1 MVLNFTFHLFRALLN
16 AALSIY
22 AFIKG
27 WIFIAICYAII
38 SCIDF
43 ADHVALI
50 NEFNDDGDDNNLNTS
65 AWGGD
70 YCGKNTR
77 DSVSTL

>member
-1 MVLNFTFHLFRALLN
+1 MVLNFTLHLFRALLN

-50 NEFNDDGDDNNLNTS
+50 NEFDDDDNNLNTS

-70 YCGKNTR
+70 YCGKDTR
-77 DSVSTL
+77 DSMYSL

>member
-1 MVLNFTFHLFRALLN
+1 MVLNFTFYLFRALLN

-22 AFIKG
+22 AIIQG

-43 ADHVALI
+43 ADHLALI
-50 NEFNDDGDDNNLNTS
+50 NELDGDDGDDLNIN
-65 AWGGD
+65 A
-70 YCGKNTR
+70 
-77 DSVSTL
+77 

>member
-1 MVLNFTFHLFRALLN
+1 MVLNFTFNLFRALLN

-27 WIFIAICYAII
+27 WIFIAICYAVI

-50 NEFNDDGDDNNLNTS
+50 NEFDDDDNNLNTS
-65 AWGGD
+65 A
-70 YCGKNTR
+70 
-77 DSVSTL
+77 

>member
-1 MVLNFTFHLFRALLN
+1 MAAIMVLNFTLHLFRALLN

-22 AFIKG
+22 AFIQG

-50 NEFNDDGDDNNLNTS
+50 NEFDDDDNNLNTS
-65 AWGGD
+65 A
-70 YCGKNTR
+70 
-77 DSVSTL
+77 

>member
-1 MVLNFTFHLFRALLN
+1 MMLNITLNLLRALLN

-22 AFIKG
+22 AFVQG

-38 SCIDF
+38 SCVDF
-43 ADHVALI
+43 ADHLFLI
-50 NEFNDDGDDNNLNTS
+50 NELDDDDNDDLSTS

-70 YCGKNTR
+70 YYGKDTR

>member
-1 MVLNFTFHLFRALLN
+1 MALNFTFHLFRALLN

-22 AFIKG
+22 AITQG

-43 ADHVALI
+43 ADHLALI
-50 NEFNDDGDDNNLNTS
+50 NEFDGDGDNDLNTS
-65 AWGGD
+65 A
-70 YCGKNTR
+70 
-77 DSVSTL
+77 

>member
-22 AFIKG
+22 AITQG

-43 ADHVALI
+43 ADHLVLI
-50 NEFNDDGDDNNLNTS
+50 NEFDGDNDNYLNTS
-65 AWGGD
+65 A
-70 YCGKNTR
+70 
-77 DSVSTL
+77 

>member
-1 MVLNFTFHLFRALLN
+1 MVFNFTFSLLN

-22 AFIKG
+22 AFVQG

-43 ADHVALI
+43 ADHLTLI
-50 NEFNDDGDDNNLNTS
+50 NELDDDDDNDLNTS
-65 AWGGD
+65 A
-70 YCGKNTR
+70 
-77 DSVSTL
+77 

>member
-1 MVLNFTFHLFRALLN
+1 MVLNFTFYLFRALLN

-22 AFIKG
+22 AIIQG

-43 ADHVALI
+43 ADHLVLI
-50 NEFNDDGDDNNLNTS
+50 NEFDNGDDDLNTS
-65 AWGGD
+65 A
-70 YCGKNTR
+70 
-77 DSVSTL
+77 

>member
-22 AFIKG
+22 AITQG

-43 ADHVALI
+43 ADHLALI
-50 NEFNDDGDDNNLNTS
+50 NEFDGDGDNDLNTG
-65 AWGGD
+65 A
-70 YCGKNTR
+70 
-77 DSVSTL
+77 

>member
-22 AFIKG
+22 AITQG

-43 ADHVALI
+43 ADHLVLI
-50 NEFNDDGDDNNLNTS
+50 NELDDDDGDDLNIN
-65 AWGGD
+65 A
-70 YCGKNTR
+70 
-77 DSVSTL
+77 

>member
-1 MVLNFTFHLFRALLN
+1 MILNFTFHLFRALLN

-22 AFIKG
+22 AITQG

-43 ADHVALI
+43 ADHLALI
-50 NEFNDDGDDNNLNTS
+50 NEFDGDGDDDDLNTS
-65 AWGGD
+65 
-70 YCGKNTR
+70 
-77 DSVSTL
+77 V

>member
-1 MVLNFTFHLFRALLN
+1 MVFNFTFSLFRALLN

-22 AFIKG
+22 AFVQG

-43 ADHVALI
+43 ADHLTLI
-50 NEFNDDGDDNNLNTS
+50 NELDDDDDNDLNTS
-65 AWGGD
+65 A
-70 YCGKNTR
+70 
-77 DSVSTL
+77 

>member
-1 MVLNFTFHLFRALLN
+1 MVFNFTFHLFRALLN

-22 AFIKG
+22 AFVQG

-38 SCIDF
+38 SCVDF

-50 NEFNDDGDDNNLNTS
+50 NEFDDDDDNDLNTS
-65 AWGGD
+65 A
-70 YCGKNTR
+70 
-77 DSVSTL
+77 

>member
-1 MVLNFTFHLFRALLN
+1 MVFNFTFSLFRALLN

-22 AFIKG
+22 AFVQG

-50 NEFNDDGDDNNLNTS
+50 NEFDDDDNNLNTS
-65 AWGGD
+65 A
-70 YCGKNTR
+70 
-77 DSVSTL
+77 

>member
-1 MVLNFTFHLFRALLN
+1 MVFNFTFSLFRALLN

-22 AFIKG
+22 AFVQG
-27 WIFIAICYAII
+27 WIFIAVCYAII

-50 NEFNDDGDDNNLNTS
+50 NEFDDDDNNLNTS
-65 AWGGD
+65 A
-70 YCGKNTR
+70 
-77 DSVSTL
+77 

>member
-1 MVLNFTFHLFRALLN
+1 MVLNFTLHLFRALLN

-50 NEFNDDGDDNNLNTS
+50 NEFDDDDDDNNLNTS
-65 AWGGD
+65 A
-70 YCGKNTR
+70 
-77 DSVSTL
+77 

>member
-1 MVLNFTFHLFRALLN
+1 MVLNFTLHLFRALLN

-22 AFIKG
+22 AFITG

-50 NEFNDDGDDNNLNTS
+50 NEFDDDDNNLNTS
-65 AWGGD
+65 A
-70 YCGKNTR
+70 
-77 DSVSTL
+77 

>member
-1 MVLNFTFHLFRALLN
+1 MLNITLNLLRALLN

-22 AFIKG
+22 AFVQG

-38 SCIDF
+38 SCVDF

-50 NEFNDDGDDNNLNTS
+50 NEFDDDDDNDLNTS
-65 AWGGD
+65 A
-70 YCGKNTR
+70 
-77 DSVSTL
+77 

>member
-1 MVLNFTFHLFRALLN
+1 MVFNFTFHLFRALLN

-22 AFIKG
+22 AFVQG

-38 SCIDF
+38 SCVDF

-50 NEFNDDGDDNNLNTS
+50 NEFDDDDDNELNAS
-65 AWGGD
+65 A
-70 YCGKNTR
+70 
-77 DSVSTL
+77 

>member
-43 ADHVALI
+43 ADHVTLI
-50 NEFNDDGDDNNLNTS
+50 DEFDDDDDDNNLNTS
-65 AWGGD
+65 A
-70 YCGKNTR
+70 
-77 DSVSTL
+77 

>member
-22 AFIKG
+22 AITQG

-43 ADHVALI
+43 ADHLALI
-50 NEFNDDGDDNNLNTS
+50 NELDDDDGDDLNIN
-65 AWGGD
+65 A
-70 YCGKNTR
+70 
-77 DSVSTL
+77 

>member
-1 MVLNFTFHLFRALLN
+1 MVLNLTFHLLRALLN

-22 AFIKG
+22 AITQG

-43 ADHVALI
+43 ADHLALI
-50 NEFNDDGDDNNLNTS
+50 NEFDSDNDNDLNTS
-65 AWGGD
+65 A
-70 YCGKNTR
+70 
-77 DSVSTL
+77 

>member
-22 AFIKG
+22 AIAQG

-43 ADHVALI
+43 ADHLALI
-50 NEFNDDGDDNNLNTS
+50 NEFDGDGDNDLNTS
-65 AWGGD
+65 A
-70 YCGKNTR
+70 
-77 DSVSTL
+77 

>member
-1 MVLNFTFHLFRALLN
+1 MVLNFTFYLFRALLN

-22 AFIKG
+22 AIIQG

-43 ADHVALI
+43 ADHLALI
-50 NEFNDDGDDNNLNTS
+50 NELDDDGDNDLNI
-65 AWGGD
+65 
-70 YCGKNTR
+70 
-77 DSVSTL
+77 ST

>member
-1 MVLNFTFHLFRALLN
+1 MVLNFTLHLFRALLN

-22 AFIKG
+22 AFVKG

-38 SCIDF
+38 SCVDF

-50 NEFNDDGDDNNLNTS
+50 NEFNDDDDNDLNAS
-65 AWGGD
+65 A
-70 YCGKNTR
+70 
-77 DSVSTL
+77 

>member
-1 MVLNFTFHLFRALLN
+1 MVFNFTFHLFRALLN

-22 AFIKG
+22 AFVQG

-38 SCIDF
+38 SCVDF

-50 NEFNDDGDDNNLNTS
+50 NEFDDDDDNDLNAS
-65 AWGGD
+65 A
-70 YCGKNTR
+70 
-77 DSVSTL
+77 

>member
-1 MVLNFTFHLFRALLN
+1 MILNFTFHLFRALLN

-22 AFIKG
+22 AITQG

-43 ADHVALI
+43 ADHHLALI
-50 NEFNDDGDDNNLNTS
+50 NELDDDGDDDLNTS
-65 AWGGD
+65 A
-70 YCGKNTR
+70 
-77 DSVSTL
+77 

>member
-1 MVLNFTFHLFRALLN
+1 MVLNFTFYLFRALLN

-22 AFIKG
+22 AIIQG

-43 ADHVALI
+43 ADHLALI
-50 NEFNDDGDDNNLNTS
+50 NELDDDDGDDLNIN
-65 AWGGD
+65 A
-70 YCGKNTR
+70 
-77 DSVSTL
+77 

>member
-1 MVLNFTFHLFRALLN
+1 MVFNFTFHLFRALLN

-22 AFIKG
+22 AIAQG

-43 ADHVALI
+43 ADHLALI
-50 NEFNDDGDDNNLNTS
+50 NELNDDGDDDDLNTS
-65 AWGGD
+65 A
-70 YCGKNTR
+70 
-77 DSVSTL
+77 

>member
-1 MVLNFTFHLFRALLN
+1 MVLNFTLHLFRALLN

-38 SCIDF
+38 SCVDF

-50 NEFNDDGDDNNLNTS
+50 NEFNDDDDNDLNAS
-65 AWGGD
+65 A
-70 YCGKNTR
+70 
-77 DSVSTL
+77 

>member
-22 AFIKG
+22 AVTQG
-27 WIFIAICYAII
+27 WIFMAICYAII

-43 ADHVALI
+43 ADHLALI
-50 NEFNDDGDDNNLNTS
+50 NELDGDGDDDLNTS
-65 AWGGD
+65 A
-70 YCGKNTR
+70 
-77 DSVSTL
+77 